1 MKQVEVEVQVE
12 RSSASPL
19 STSTSTSALTF
30 PEGGYPWQMCRSMT
44 ASLKFSAWRFKTPRR
59 HKSLPHILKF
69 VGQK

>member
-1 MKQVEVEVQVE
+1 MKKVEVEVQVE
-12 RSSASPL
+12 RRSDVPL
-19 STSTSTSALTF
+19 STLTSALTF